1 MSIKHILWSK
11 YGRWQQL
18 LFLLNRKWKNNC
30 HFYITKKTF
39 YLYLVFCAMVNVLI
53 IPWNHYHLTVLDL
66 QLFII
71 FLNKLLLV
79 SSFEWFVRKEN
90 YIEKQRRPAIS
101 SIFRLFSKNDNK
113 YFYLIVIL
121 LYVVYRT
128 MFIIINNLYREYSRL
143 YIYEFINHIVVYYL
157 YIIKCI
163 SSMVIFMLKFSM
175 IFDIDQWSFYKY
187 LALSVVFSWY

>member
-1 MSIKHILWSK
+1 MNS
-11 YGRWQQL
+11 
-18 LFLLNRKWKNNC
+18 
-30 HFYITKKTF
+30 
-39 YLYLVFCAMVNVLI
+39 
-53 IPWNHYHLTVLDL
+53 WNHYHLTVLDL